1 MAVAR
6 LALTSFA
13 DGEVRLSDEVELY
26 QRTYST
32 LLRSSGETQLRVL
45 EPSHMAM
52 GSSLHPLAA
61 SEDLDLG
68 AFLYAVR
75 RLPDGIVGAELV
87 VMGQDTEQLTNNG
100 VPVQAWQEAE
110 APARRRR
117 WYDSGAGTLAVL
129 LASSSDVDDLVPTLV
144 AFQIEWN
151 KIRIRQRA
159 AGWPSAEASPD
170 VPPEE
175 CARELGGSPDDWA
188 RLREAWGP
196 RFGERIRQIGERRL
210 ALRVRMLGGTYTG
223 YARLT
228 RRWWTPVSAEL
239 AVEGLSERPLYF
251 VSSNSHSLVN
261 IVTGIAHER
270 EPELVAFVEQL
281 DEDDILR
288 QELTAFR
295 EGRSEGSW
303 ENFLYFV
310 ARLYFGERGREAAT
324 ERREAEKRRGVT
336 HLRSTTAL
344 RVPAQVIPLAA
355 LDPSAMD
362 PRVGEIDARA
372 LRASGAVIV
381 NIDYPLGVAAYNIL
395 REVAVDRTALRGVYI
410 LGKAATLNADVGDVM
425 LSNVVHD
432 EHSGSTYWLDNAFS
446 VNDLA
451 PDLRFGTGLDNQR
464 AVTVKSTF
472 LQNRSYL
479 DFYYREAFTVV
490 EMEAGPFCNAVYEIA
505 DADRHP
511 TGEAIN
517 FSKLP
522 IDLGVIHYASDTPY
536 TQARTLGAR
545 GLSYYGMDSTYA
557 SSLAI
562 MRRILR
568 LEGVLDDS
576 DRGRGLTRPYGT
588 PTLPPGARQS

>member
-26 QRTYST
+26 QRTYTT

-61 SEDLDLG
+61 SEELDLG

-75 RLPDGIVGAELV
+75 RLPDGIAGAELV

-100 VPVQAWQEAE
+100 IPVQSWQEAE

-159 AGWPSAEASPD
+159 AGWPSADRSPD

-196 RFGERIRQIGERRL
+196 RFGERIRLIGEKRM

-239 AVEGLSERPLYF
+239 AVEGLAERPLYF

-261 IVTGIAHER
+261 IVTGIAREQAR

-281 DEDDILR
+281 PEDDILR

-310 ARLYFGERGREAAT
+310 ARLYFGERGSEAAA

-355 LDPSAMD
+355 LDPEALD
-362 PRVGEIDARA
+362 PRVGEVSARA
-372 LRASGAVIV
+372 LAASGAVIV

-446 VNDLA
+446 VDDLA

-490 EMEAGPFCNAVYEIA
+490 EMEAGPFCSAVYEIA

-568 LEGVLDDS
+568 LEGVLGDS
-576 DRGRGLTRPYGT
+576 DRGRGLMRP
-588 PTLPPGARQS
+588 

>member
-26 QRTYST
+26 QRTYTT

-61 SEDLDLG
+61 SEELDLG

-87 VMGQDTEQLTNNG
+87 VMGQDVEQLSASGIAVET
-100 VPVQAWQEAE
+100 WQVAE

-117 WYDSGAGTLAVL
+117 WYDNGAGTLAVL
-129 LASSSDVDDLVPTLV
+129 LASASDVDDLVPTLV

-151 KIRIRQRA
+151 KIRVRIRG
-159 AGWPSAEASPD
+159 AGWPRTNISPD

-175 CARELGGSPDDWA
+175 CARELGGSPGDWA
-188 RLREAWGP
+188 RLREAWGDS
-196 RFGERIRQIGERRL
+196 FGERLALIGERRL
-210 ALRVRMLGGTYTG
+210 ALRLRMLGGTHTG

-239 AVEGLSERPLYF
+239 AVEGLTDRPFYF

-261 IVTGIAHER
+261 IVTGIARDR
-270 EPELVAFVEQL
+270 EPDLVSFVEQL
-281 DEDDILR
+281 PEDDILR
-288 QELTAFR
+288 HELTAFR
-295 EGRSEGSW
+295 EGHSEGSW

-310 ARLYFGERGREAAT
+310 ARLYVDERGQEAKA
-324 ERREAEKRRGVT
+324 ERRAAERQRGVT
-336 HLRSTTAL
+336 HLRSKTAL
-344 RVPAQVIPLAA
+344 RVPAQVIPLAG
-355 LDPSAMD
+355 LDPRALD
-362 PRVGEIDARA
+362 PRVGEIDPAA
-372 LRASGAVIV
+372 LAASGAVIV

-395 REVAVDRTALRGVYI
+395 REVAVDRAGLRGVYI

-425 LSNVVHD
+425 ISNVVHD
-432 EHSGSTYWLDNAFS
+432 EHSGNTYWLDNAFS
-446 VNDLA
+446 VDDLA

-490 EMEAGPFCNAVYEIA
+490 EMETGPYCAAVYEIA

-511 TGEAIN
+511 TNEAIN

-522 IDLGVIHYASDTPY
+522 IDLGIIHYASDTPY

-562 MRRILR
+562 LRRVLR
-568 LEGVLDDS
+568 LEGALIES
-576 DRGRGLTRPYGT
+576 DRGRDLTRPYGV
-588 PTLPPGARQS
+588 PAIRPGG

>member
-6 LALTSFA
+6 LAIESLI
-13 DGEVRLSDEVELY
+13 DGGGANLSDEVELY
-26 QRTYST
+26 QRTYTT

-61 SEDLDLG
+61 SEELDLG

-100 VPVQAWQEAE
+100 IPVQAWQEAE

-117 WYDSGAGTLAVL
+117 WYDRGAGTLAVL

-159 AGWPSAEASPD
+159 AGWPSADRSPD

-196 RFGERIRQIGERRL
+196 RFGERIRLIGEKRM

-239 AVEGLSERPLYF
+239 AVEGLAERPLYF

-261 IVTGIAHER
+261 IVTGIAREQAR

-281 DEDDILR
+281 PEDDILR

-310 ARLYFGERGREAAT
+310 ARLYFGERGSEAAA

-336 HLRSTTAL
+336 HLR
-344 RVPAQVIPLAA
+344 
-355 LDPSAMD
+355 
-362 PRVGEIDARA
+362 
-372 LRASGAVIV
+372 
-381 NIDYPLGVAAYNIL
+381 
-395 REVAVDRTALRGVYI
+395 
-410 LGKAATLNADVGDVM
+410 
-425 LSNVVHD
+425 
-432 EHSGSTYWLDNAFS
+432 
-446 VNDLA
+446 
-451 PDLRFGTGLDNQR
+451 
-464 AVTVKSTF
+464 
-472 LQNRSYL
+472 
-479 DFYYREAFTVV
+479 
-490 EMEAGPFCNAVYEIA
+490 
-505 DADRHP
+505 
-511 TGEAIN
+511 
-517 FSKLP
+517 
-522 IDLGVIHYASDTPY
+522 
-536 TQARTLGAR
+536 
-545 GLSYYGMDSTYA
+545 
-557 SSLAI
+557 
-562 MRRILR
+562 
-568 LEGVLDDS
+568 
-576 DRGRGLTRPYGT
+576 
-588 PTLPPGARQS
+588 

>member
-26 QRTYST
+26 VRTYTT

-61 SEDLDLG
+61 SEELDLG

-75 RLPDGIVGAELV
+75 RLPDGIAGAQLV
-87 VMGQDTEQLTNNG
+87 VMGQDVDQLSASG
-100 VPVQAWQEAE
+100 IPVESWDEAE

-117 WYDSGAGTLAVL
+117 WYDNGSGTLAVL

-159 AGWPSAEASPD
+159 AGWPPADSAD

-175 CARELGGSPDDWA
+175 CARELGGSPGDWA
-188 RLREAWGP
+188 RLLEAWGEK
-196 RFGERIRQIGERRL
+196 FGERMRLIGERRM
-210 ALRVRMLGGTYTG
+210 ALRMRMLGGTNIG

-228 RRWWTPVSAEL
+228 RRWWAPVSAEL
-239 AVEGLSERPLYF
+239 AIEGLAERPLYF

-261 IVTGIAHER
+261 IVTGIARER
-270 EPELVAFVEQL
+270 QPELVGFVEEL
-281 DEDDILR
+281 PEDDILR

-295 EGRSEGSW
+295 EGHSEGSW
-303 ENFLYFV
+303 ENFMYFV
-310 ARLYFGERGREAAT
+310 ARVYFDAGGAEAAR
-324 ERREAEKRRGVT
+324 ERSAAEREKGVT
-336 HLRSTTAL
+336 HLRSKTAL

-355 LDPSAMD
+355 LDPRALD
-362 PRVGEIDARA
+362 PRVGEVDFDVLAA
-372 LRASGAVIV
+372 TGAVIV

-395 REVAVDRTALRGVYI
+395 REVAVDRSALRGVYV

-425 LSNVVHD
+425 ISNVVHD
-432 EHSGSTYWLDNAFS
+432 EHTGSTYWLDNAFS
-446 VNDLA
+446 VDDLA
-451 PDLRFGTGLDNQR
+451 ADLRFGTGLDNQR

-490 EMEAGPFCNAVYEIA
+490 EMETGPYCAAVYEIA

-511 TGEAIN
+511 VGEAIN

-522 IDLGVIHYASDTPY
+522 IDLGIIHYASDTPY

-562 MRRILR
+562 LRRILR
-568 LEGVLDDS
+568 LEGALTDG
-576 DRGRGLTRPYGT
+576 DRGRGLTRPYDTIT
-588 PTLPPGARQS
+588 PPAAHP

>member
-6 LALTSFA
+6 LSLTNFA

-26 QRTYST
+26 QRTYTT
-32 LLRSSGETQLRVL
+32 LLRSSGETHLRVL
-45 EPSHMAM
+45 ESSHRAM

-61 SEDLDLG
+61 SDELDLG
-68 AFLYAVR
+68 AFIYAIR

-87 VMGQDTEQLTNNG
+87 VMGQDVEDLIAAG
-100 VPVQAWQEAE
+100 IPVESWVEAE

-117 WYDSGAGTLAVL
+117 WYDSGTGTLAVL
-129 LASSSDVDDLVPTLV
+129 MASASDVDDLVPTLV

-151 KIRIRQRA
+151 KMRVRLRA
-159 AGWPSAEASPD
+159 AGLSRDDRVPSEVLSAQ
-170 VPPEE
+170 
-175 CARELGGSPDDWA
+175 LGGGVEDWD
-188 RLREAWGP
+188 RLRDAWGDQ
-196 RFGERIRQIGERRL
+196 FGDRMRLIEDRRL
-210 ALRVRMLGGTYTG
+210 SLRVQMLGGTNTG

-228 RRWWTPVSAEL
+228 RRWWAPVSAEL
-239 AVEGLSERPLYF
+239 GSEGSLAERPLYF
-251 VSSNSHSLVN
+251 VSSNTHSLVN
-261 IVTGIAHER
+261 IVTGIAR
-270 EPELVAFVEQL
+270 GCEPQLVAFVEQL
-281 DEDDILR
+281 DEGDILR
-288 QELTAFR
+288 QELAAFG
-295 EGRSEGSW
+295 EGRAEGSW

-310 ARLYFGERGREAAT
+310 ARLYFSSRGAEGAAERRAAEMERGV
-324 ERREAEKRRGVT
+324 K

-344 RVPAQVIPLAA
+344 RVPAQVMPLAA
-355 LDPSAMD
+355 LDATALD
-362 PRVGEIDARA
+362 PRLGEVDAAA
-372 LRASGAVIV
+372 LGASDAVIV

-395 REVAVDRTALRGVYI
+395 RELTVDRTGLRGVYV

-425 LSNVVHD
+425 ISSVVHD

-446 VNDLA
+446 VSDLA

-490 EMEAGPFCNAVYEIA
+490 EMEAGPYLNAVYEIA
-505 DADRHP
+505 DADRYP
-511 TGEAIN
+511 VGEAVN

-536 TQARTLGAR
+536 TQARTLGAQ

-562 MRRILR
+562 VRRILR
-568 LEGVLDDS
+568 LEGALDRRTD
-576 DRGRGLTRPYGT
+576 
-588 PTLPPGARQS
+588 

>member
-6 LALTSFA
+6 LALSSFV

-26 QRTYST
+26 QRTYTT

-61 SEDLDLG
+61 SEELDLG
-68 AFLYAVR
+68 AFLYAVQ
-75 RLPDGIVGAELV
+75 RLPDGIAGAQLV
-87 VMGQDTEQLTNNG
+87 IMGQDVEALAANG
-100 VPVQAWQEAE
+100 VPVETWQEAE

-117 WYDSGAGTLAVL
+117 WYDSGDGTLAVL
-129 LASSSDVDDLVPTLV
+129 MASQSDVDDLVPTLV
-144 AFQIEWN
+144 AYQIEWN
-151 KIRIRQRA
+151 KIRVRMRA
-159 AGWPSAEASPD
+159 AGWPRESDAD

-175 CARELGGSPDDWA
+175 TARELGGSADDWG
-188 RLREAWGP
+188 RLRTAWGEKFAE
-196 RFGERIRQIGERRL
+196 RMRLVGEKRL
-210 ALRVRMLGGTYTG
+210 SLRVRMLGGTYTG
-223 YARLT
+223 YQRLT
-228 RRWWTPVSAEL
+228 RRWWDPISGEL
-239 AVEGLSERPLYF
+239 VAEGLTERPLYF

-261 IVTGIAHER
+261 IVTGIARER
-270 EPELVAFVEQL
+270 EPELVAFVEEL
-281 DEDDILR
+281 PEDDILR
-288 QELTAFR
+288 EELTAFR

-303 ENFLYFV
+303 DNFLYFV
-310 ARLYFGERGREAAT
+310 ARLYFPALGREGVA
-324 ERREAEKRRGVT
+324 ERRAAEHQKGVT
-336 HLRSTTAL
+336 NLRSTTAL
-344 RVPAQVIPLAA
+344 RVPAQVMPLSA
-355 LDPSAMD
+355 LDPQALD
-362 PRVGEIDARA
+362 PRVGKVDADA
-372 LRASGAVIV
+372 LRSSGAVIV

-395 REVAVDRTALRGVYI
+395 REVAVDRTALRGVYV

-425 LSNVVHD
+425 ISNVVHD

-446 VNDLA
+446 VDDLA
-451 PDLRFGTGLDNQR
+451 ADLRFGTGLDNQR

-490 EMEAGPFCNAVYEIA
+490 EMETGPYCNAVYEIA

-511 TGEAIN
+511 VNEAVN

-522 IDLGVIHYASDTPY
+522 IDLGIIHYASDTPY

-562 MRRILR
+562 LRRILR
-568 LEGVLDDS
+568 LEGALDPTP
-576 DRGRGLTRPYGT
+576 GLG
-588 PTLPPGARQS
+588 

>member
-26 QRTYST
+26 QRTYTT

-61 SEDLDLG
+61 SEELDLG

-100 VPVQAWQEAE
+100 IPVQSWQEAE

-159 AGWPSAEASPD
+159 AGWPSAEGSPD

-188 RLREAWGP
+188 RLREAWGA
-196 RFGERIRQIGERRL
+196 RFGERIRLIGERRL

-239 AVEGLSERPLYF
+239 AVEGLTERPLYF

-261 IVTGIAHER
+261 IVTGIAHDH

-281 DEDDILR
+281 PEDDILR

-310 ARLYFGERGREAAT
+310 ARLYFGERGSEAAA
-324 ERREAEKRRGVT
+324 ERREAEKQRGVT

-344 RVPAQVIPLAA
+344 RVPAQVIPLAS
-355 LDPSAMD
+355 LDPHAMD
-362 PRVGEIDARA
+362 PRVGEVSGRA
-372 LRASGAVIV
+372 LAASGAVIV

-446 VNDLA
+446 VDDLA

-568 LEGVLDDS
+568 MEGVLEES
-576 DRGRGLTRPYGT
+576 DRGRGLTRPMPALRPDG
-588 PTLPPGARQS
+588 

>member
-1 MAVAR
+1 VAVAR
-6 LALTSFA
+6 LALASFA
-13 DGEVRLSDEVELY
+13 GGEVRLSDEVELY
-26 QRTYST
+26 QRTYMT
-32 LLRSSGETQLRVL
+32 LLRSSGETALRVL

-61 SEDLDLG
+61 SEELDLG
-68 AFLYAVR
+68 AFLYAVQ
-75 RLPDGIVGAELV
+75 RLPDGMAGAELV
-87 VMGQDTEQLTNNG
+87 VMGQDVEALTASG
-100 VPVQAWQEAE
+100 IPVDSWVQDE

-117 WYDSGAGTLAVL
+117 WYDSGTGTLAVL

-151 KIRIRQRA
+151 KIRVRTRG
-159 AGWPSAEASPD
+159 AGWPTATSSPD

-175 CARELGGSPDDWA
+175 LARELGGSADDWG
-188 RLREAWGP
+188 RLRIAWGEA
-196 RFGERIRQIGERRL
+196 FGERMGLVSRERM
-210 ALRVRMLGGTYTG
+210 ALRVRMLGGTHTG

-228 RRWWTPVSAEL
+228 RRWWAPVSAKL
-239 AVEGLSERPLYF
+239 AGAGLTERPLYF

-261 IVTGIAHER
+261 IVTGIARER
-270 EPELVAFVEQL
+270 EPELTEFVEQL
-281 DEDDILR
+281 SDDDILR
-288 QELTAFR
+288 HELAAFR
-295 EGRSEGSW
+295 AGESQGSW

-310 ARLYFGERGREAAT
+310 ARLYFSERGPEAAA
-324 ERREAEKRRGVT
+324 ERRAGEQRRGVT

-344 RVPAQVIPLAA
+344 RVPAQVISLAD
-355 LDPSAMD
+355 LDPEWLD
-362 PRVGEIDARA
+362 PRLGDVDAEA
-372 LRASGAVIV
+372 LAASGAVIV

-395 REVAVDRTALRGVYI
+395 REVAVDRTGLRGVYV

-425 LSNVVHD
+425 ISNVVHD
-432 EHSGSTYWLDNAFS
+432 EHSGCTYWLDNAFS
-446 VNDLA
+446 VDDLA
-451 PDLRFGTGLDNQR
+451 ADLRFGTGLDNQR

-472 LQNRSYL
+472 LQNRAYL

-490 EMEAGPFCNAVYEIA
+490 EMETGPYCDAVYEIA

-511 TGEAIN
+511 VAEAVN

-522 IDLGVIHYASDTPY
+522 IDLGIIHYASDTPY

-562 MRRILR
+562 LRRILR
-568 LEGVLDDS
+568 LEGALD
-576 DRGRGLTRPYGT
+576 
-588 PTLPPGARQS
+588 GAR

>member
-6 LALTSFA
+6 LALSSFA

-26 QRTYST
+26 QRTYTT

-61 SEDLDLG
+61 SEELDLG

-75 RLPDGIVGAELV
+75 RLPDGIVGAQLV
-87 VMGQDTEQLTNNG
+87 VMGQEVEQLTAAG
-100 VPVQAWQEAE
+100 VPVDGWKEAE

-117 WYDSGAGTLAVL
+117 WYDSGTGTLAVL
-129 LASSSDVDDLVPTLV
+129 LASASDVDDLVPTLV

-151 KIRIRQRA
+151 KIRVRQRA
-159 AGWPSAEASPD
+159 AGWPNADSPD

-188 RLREAWGP
+188 RLRDAWGAE
-196 RFGERIRQIGERRL
+196 FGARIARIGARRL
-210 ALRVRMLGGTYTG
+210 SLRIRMLGGTHTG

-228 RRWWTPVSAEL
+228 RRWWAPVSAEL
-239 AVEGLSERPLYF
+239 AVEGLTERPLYF

-261 IVTGIAHER
+261 IVTGIARER
-270 EPELVAFVEQL
+270 EPELVSFVEEL
-281 DEDDILR
+281 PEDDILR

-303 ENFLYFV
+303 ENFMYFV
-310 ARLYFGERGREAAT
+310 ARVYFDAGGAEAKRERGAAERE
-324 ERREAEKRRGVT
+324 KGIT
-336 HLRSTTAL
+336 HLRSRTAL

-355 LDPSAMD
+355 LDPRALD
-362 PRVGEIDARA
+362 PRVGEVDFDVLAA
-372 LRASGAVIV
+372 TGAVIV

-395 REVAVDRTALRGVYI
+395 REVAVDRGALRGVYV

-425 LSNVVHD
+425 ISNVVHD
-432 EHSGSTYWLDNAFS
+432 EHTGSTYWLDNAFS
-446 VNDLA
+446 VDDLA
-451 PDLRFGTGLDNQR
+451 ADLRFGTGLDNQR

-490 EMEAGPFCNAVYEIA
+490 EMETGPYCAAVYEIA

-511 TGEAIN
+511 VGEAVN

-522 IDLGVIHYASDTPY
+522 IDLGIIHYASDTPY

-562 MRRILR
+562 LRRILR
-568 LEGVLDDS
+568 LEGALVNGDQ
-576 DRGRGLTRPYGT
+576 GRGLTRPM
-588 PTLPPGARQS
+588 PALRDE

>member
-1 MAVAR
+1 VAVAR
-6 LALTSFA
+6 LALTSFT

-26 QRTYST
+26 QRTYTT
-32 LLRSSGETQLRVL
+32 LLRSSGETALRVL

-61 SEDLDLG
+61 SEELDLG
-68 AFLYAVR
+68 AFLYAVQ
-75 RLPDGIVGAELV
+75 RLPDGIAGADLV
-87 VMGQDTEQLTNNG
+87 IMGQDVEALTAFG
-100 VPVQAWQEAE
+100 IPVESWREAE

-117 WYDSGAGTLAVL
+117 WYDSGTGTLAVL

-144 AFQIEWN
+144 ALQIEWN
-151 KIRIRQRA
+151 KIRVRMRA
-159 AGWPSAEASPD
+159 AGWPSEASPD

-175 CARELGGSPDDWA
+175 IAREFGGGAGDWA
-188 RLREAWGP
+188 RLHGAWGQA
-196 RFGERIRQIGERRL
+196 FGERMRLVGEKRMS
-210 ALRVRMLGGTYTG
+210 LRVRMLGGTHTG

-228 RRWWTPVSAEL
+228 RRWWAPVSAKI
-239 AVEGLSERPLYF
+239 AGAGLTERPLYF

-261 IVTGIAHER
+261 IVTGIAREI
-270 EPELVAFVEQL
+270 EPELIEFVEQL
-281 DEDDILR
+281 DDDDILR

-295 EGRSEGSW
+295 AGESQGSW

-310 ARLYFGERGREAAT
+310 ARLYFSERGPEAAA
-324 ERREAEKRRGVT
+324 ERRAGEQRRGVT

-344 RVPAQVIPLAA
+344 RVPAQVISLGA
-355 LDPSAMD
+355 LDPGALD
-362 PRVGEIDARA
+362 PRIGAVDAEVLA
-372 LRASGAVIV
+372 ASNAVIV

-395 REVAVDRTALRGVYI
+395 WEVAVDRAGLRGVYI

-425 LSNVVHD
+425 ISNVVHD

-446 VNDLA
+446 VDDLA
-451 PDLRFGTGLDNQR
+451 ADLRFGTGLDNQR

-472 LQNRSYL
+472 LQNRAYL

-490 EMEAGPFCNAVYEIA
+490 EMETGPYCNAVYEIA
-505 DADRHP
+505 DAERHP
-511 TGEAIN
+511 TSEAVN

-522 IDLGVIHYASDTPY
+522 IDLGIIHYASDTPY

-562 MRRILR
+562 IRRILR
-568 LEGVLDDS
+568 LEGA
-576 DRGRGLTRPYGT
+576 LT
-588 PTLPPGARQS
+588 

>member
-26 QRTYST
+26 QRTYTT

-52 GSSLHPLAA
+52 CSSLHPLAA
-61 SEDLDLG
+61 GEELDLG
-68 AFLYAVR
+68 AFIYAVR
-75 RLPDGIVGAELV
+75 RLPDGIAGAQLV
-87 VMGQDTEQLTNNG
+87 AMGQDIEALSG
-100 VPVQAWQEAE
+100 HGMPVESWPEAE

-117 WYDSGAGTLAVL
+117 WYDSGQGTLAVL
-129 LASSSDVDDLVPTLV
+129 LASASDVDDLVPTLV

-151 KIRIRQRA
+151 KIRVRMRA
-159 AGWPSAEASPD
+159 AGWPRGTRSPD

-188 RLREAWGP
+188 RLRSAWGET
-196 RFGERIRQIGERRL
+196 FGARMRLIGQRRL
-210 ALRVRMLGGTYTG
+210 SLRVRMLGGTHTG

-228 RRWWTPVSAEL
+228 RRWWAPVSAEL
-239 AVEGLSERPLYF
+239 KGEGLDERPLYF

-261 IVTGIAHER
+261 IVTGIARER
-270 EPELVAFVEQL
+270 ESELVAFVEQMS
-281 DEDDILR
+281 EQNILR

-295 EGRSEGSW
+295 EGESQGSW

-310 ARLYFGERGREAAT
+310 ARLYFSARGPDGAA
-324 ERREAEKRRGVT
+324 ERRAAERQKGVT
-336 HLRSTTAL
+336 HLRSKTAL

-355 LDPSAMD
+355 LEPASLD
-362 PRVGEIDARA
+362 PRLGDIDAEA
-372 LRASGAVIV
+372 LAASGAVIV

-395 REVAVDRTALRGVYI
+395 REIAVDYTALRGVYV

-425 LSNVVHD
+425 ISNVVHD
-432 EHSGSTYWLDNAFS
+432 EHSGCTYWLDNAFS
-446 VNDLA
+446 VDDLA

-472 LQNRSYL
+472 LQNRKYL

-490 EMEAGPFCNAVYEIA
+490 EMETGPYCNAVYEIA

-511 TGEAIN
+511 VGEAVN

-522 IDLGVIHYASDTPY
+522 IDLGIIHYASDTPY
-536 TQARTLGAR
+536 TQARTLGAQ
-545 GLSYYGMDSTYA
+545 GLNYYGMDSTYA

-562 MRRILR
+562 LRRILR
-568 LEGVLDDS
+568 LERSATGKP
-576 DRGRGLTRPYGT
+576 RPVSVVG
-588 PTLPPGARQS
+588 PR

>member
-61 SEDLDLG
+61 SEELDLG

-100 VPVQAWQEAE
+100 VPVQAWEEAE

-151 KIRIRQRA
+151 KIRFRQRA
-159 AGWPSAEASPD
+159 AGWPSADGSPD

-196 RFGERIRQIGERRL
+196 GFGERIRLIGERRL

-239 AVEGLSERPLYF
+239 AVEGLAERPLYF

-270 EPELVAFVEQL
+270 EPELVAYVEQL

-310 ARLYFGERGREAAT
+310 ARLYFGERGSEAAA
-324 ERREAEKRRGVT
+324 ERREAEKQGGVT

-355 LDPSAMD
+355 LDPRALD

-372 LRASGAVIV
+372 LAASGAVIV

-576 DRGRGLTRPYGT
+576 DRGRGLTRPYGM
-588 PTLPPGARQS
+588 PTLPREG

>member
-6 LALTSFA
+6 LALTTFV

-26 QRTYST
+26 QRTYTT

-61 SEDLDLG
+61 SEELDLG
-68 AFLYAVR
+68 AFLYAVQ
-75 RLPDGIVGAELV
+75 RLPDGIAGAELV
-87 VMGQDTEQLTNNG
+87 VMGQEAEQLIASG
-100 VPVQAWQEAE
+100 IPVDSWEEAE

-117 WYDSGAGTLAVL
+117 WYDSGQGTLAVL

-151 KIRIRQRA
+151 KIRVRMRA
-159 AGWPSAEASPD
+159 AGWPQADSPD

-175 CARELGGSPDDWA
+175 CARELGGSADDWS
-188 RLREAWGP
+188 RLRIAWGEK
-196 RFGERIRQIGERRL
+196 FGERMQLIATRRL
-210 ALRVRMLGGTYTG
+210 SLRVRMLGGTNTG

-228 RRWWTPVSAEL
+228 RRWWTPVSGEL
-239 AVEGLSERPLYF
+239 AVEGLTERPLYF

-261 IVTGIAHER
+261 IVTGVAREHES
-270 EPELVAFVEQL
+270 ELIAFVEQL
-281 DEDDILR
+281 PDDDILR

-295 EGRSEGSW
+295 EGSSEGSW

-310 ARLYFGERGREAAT
+310 ARLYFSERGPEASA
-324 ERREAEKRRGVT
+324 ERRADELRGGVT
-336 HLRSTTAL
+336 HLRSKTAL
-344 RVPAQVIPLAA
+344 RVPAQVISLSA
-355 LDPSAMD
+355 LDPDALD
-362 PRVGEIDARA
+362 PRLGQVDREA
-372 LRASGAVIV
+372 LAASGAVIV

-395 REVAVDRTALRGVYI
+395 REVAVDRTALRGVYV

-425 LSNVVHD
+425 ISNVVHD

-446 VNDLA
+446 VDDLA

-490 EMEAGPFCNAVYEIA
+490 EMETGPYLDAVYEIA

-522 IDLGVIHYASDTPY
+522 IDLGIIHYASDTPY

-562 MRRILR
+562 LRRILR
-568 LEGVLDDS
+568 LEGALN
-576 DRGRGLTRPYGT
+576 
-588 PTLPPGARQS
+588 